1 MVFFI
6 VILKINIS
14 YAFITYIQSK
24 LEMREA
30 NTIDL
35 SLLILLAIIWGS
47 SFFNIKIA
55 TYSYD
60 PITLALVRVIFA
72 SIPLFL
78 LCKFKKIKLEAF
90 GRDWNWYA
98 LIGLCNIAI
107 PFVLIAI
114 GTAKINS
121 YLAAIL
127 MSTTP
132 LSGSILAHIFTK
144 DEKLSFKKSIGV
156 LVGFSGIILLFFDK
170 VIINSDNYIYAII
183 TIIGSTFY
191 CIGGLLTLKL
201 RNKKNENVT
210 TSTTLWSVI
219 FLLPFSLIIEN
230 PWDSSPTLIST
241 LSLLYL
247 GVIATGFAW
256 LIRFRIL
263 TVNGLVFQTQVAY
276 LIPIFG
282 IIFGYF
288 LMDEIITWRVLL
300 SLAIIMSGIY
310 IFKKNN
316 KG

>member
-1 MVFFI
+1 
-6 VILKINIS
+6 
-14 YAFITYIQSK
+14 
-24 LEMREA
+24 MREA
-30 NTIDL
+30 NTFDF

-47 SFFNIKIA
+47 SFFNIKLA
-55 TYSYD
+55 TYSYE

-72 SIPLFL
+72 SIPLL
-78 LCKFKKIKLEAF
+78 ILCKIKNIYIEAF
-90 GRDWNWYA
+90 TKNWKPYA

-144 DEKLSFKKSIGV
+144 DEKLSFLKSLGV
-156 LVGFSGIILLFFDK
+156 LIGFSGIILLFFDK
-170 VIINSDNYIYAII
+170 VIINSENYLYALI
-183 TIIGSTFY
+183 TILGSTFY

-219 FLLPFSLIIEN
+219 FLLPFSLIFETPWNSN
-230 PWDSSPTLIST
+230 PTMSAT

-247 GVIATGFAW
+247 GIVATGLAW

-282 IIFGYF
+282 VLFGYF

-300 SLAIIMSGIY
+300 SLVIIMVGIH

-316 KG
+316 KGIKVNGNRVN

>member
-1 MVFFI
+1 
-6 VILKINIS
+6 
-14 YAFITYIQSK
+14 
-24 LEMREA
+24 MREA
-30 NTIDL
+30 NTLDL
-35 SLLILLAIIWGS
+35 SLLVLLATIWGS

-55 TYSYD
+55 TYSYE

-72 SIPLFL
+72 SIPLL
-78 LCKFKKIKLEAF
+78 ILCKLNGIKVEAF
-90 GRDWNWYA
+90 GKNWNWYA
-98 LIGLCNIAI
+98 LIGLFNIAI

-144 DEKLSFKKSIGV
+144 DEKLSFFKSLGV
-156 LVGFSGIILLFFDK
+156 LIGFSGIVLLFFDK
-170 VIINSDNYIYAII
+170 VIINNQNYIYALI
-183 TIIGSTFY
+183 TILGSTFY

-201 RNKKNENVT
+201 RYKKNENVT
-210 TSTTLWSVI
+210 TSTTIWSVI
-219 FLLPFSLIIEN
+219 FLLPFSIIFET
-230 PWDSSPTLIST
+230 PWNSSPTLAST
-241 LSLLYL
+241 LALLYL
-247 GVIATGFAW
+247 GTIATGLAW

-282 IIFGYF
+282 VFFGYF
-288 LMDEIITWRVLL
+288 LMNEIITWRVLV
-300 SLAIIMSGIY
+300 SLVIILFGIY

-316 KG
+316 VGNK

>member
-1 MVFFI
+1 
-6 VILKINIS
+6 
-14 YAFITYIQSK
+14 
-24 LEMREA
+24 MREA
-30 NTIDL
+30 NTFDF

-47 SFFNIKIA
+47 SFFNIKLA
-55 TYSYD
+55 TYSYE

-72 SIPLFL
+72 SIPLL
-78 LCKFKKIKLEAF
+78 ILCKIKNIYIEAF
-90 GRDWNWYA
+90 TKNWKPYA

-144 DEKLSFKKSIGV
+144 DEKLSFLKSLGV
-156 LVGFSGIILLFFDK
+156 LIGFSGIILLFFDK
-170 VIINSDNYIYAII
+170 LIINSENYLYALI
-183 TIIGSTFY
+183 TILGSTFY

-219 FLLPFSLIIEN
+219 FLLPFSLIFETPWNSN
-230 PWDSSPTLIST
+230 PTMSAT

-247 GVIATGFAW
+247 GIVATGLAW

-282 IIFGYF
+282 VLFGYF

-300 SLAIIMSGIY
+300 SLVIILVGIH

-316 KG
+316 KGIKVNGN

>member
-1 MVFFI
+1 M
-6 VILKINIS
+6 K
-14 YAFITYIQSK
+14 
-24 LEMREA
+24 EA
-30 NTIDL
+30 NSFDL
-35 SLLILLAIIWGS
+35 LLLILLALIWGS
-47 SFFNIKIA
+47 AFFNIKIA
-55 TYSYD
+55 TYSYE
-60 PITLALVRVIFA
+60 PFTLALVRVMFA
-72 SIPLFL
+72 SLPLIL
-78 LCKFKKIKLEAF
+78 LCKFKGIKIEAF
-90 GRDWNWYA
+90 EKNWKQYA
-98 LIGLCNIAI
+98 LIGLCNISI

-114 GTAKINS
+114 GTSMINS

-132 LSGSILAHIFTK
+132 LSGSILAHFFLK
-144 DEKLSFKKSIGV
+144 DEKLSVPKSLGV
-156 LVGFSGIILLFFDK
+156 LIGFSGIILLFFDK
-170 VIINSDNYIYAII
+170 VIINTENYLYALI
-183 TIIGSTFY
+183 TILGSTFY

-201 RNKKNENVT
+201 KNKKNENVT

-219 FLLPFSLIIEN
+219 FLLPFSLIIETPWNSN
-230 PWDSSPTLIST
+230 PTIAST
-241 LSLLYL
+241 ISLLYL
-247 GVIATGFAW
+247 GVVATGFAW

-300 SLAIIMSGIY
+300 SLVIILTGIY

>member
-1 MVFFI
+1 M
-6 VILKINIS
+6 K
-14 YAFITYIQSK
+14 
-24 LEMREA
+24 EA
-30 NTIDL
+30 NNKDL
-35 SLLILLAIIWGS
+35 TLLLLLSIIWGS
-47 SFFNIKIA
+47 AFFNIKIA
-55 TYSYD
+55 TYSYE
-60 PITLALVRVIFA
+60 PFTLALVRVIFA

-78 LCKFKKIKLEAF
+78 LCKFKKIKIEAF
-90 GRDWNWYA
+90 SKNWNWYA
-98 LIGLCNIAI
+98 VIGLCNIAI

-132 LSGSILAHIFTK
+132 LSGSILAHLFTK
-144 DEKLSFKKSIGV
+144 DEKLSYLKSLGV
-156 LVGFSGIILLFFDK
+156 LIGFGGIVLLFFDK
-170 VIINSDNYIYAII
+170 IIINSDNYVYALI
-183 TIIGSTFY
+183 TILGSTFY

-201 RNKKNENVT
+201 KNKVNENVT

-219 FLLPFSLIIEN
+219 FLFPLSLILET
-230 PWDSSPTLIST
+230 PWNSSPTIQST

-247 GVIATGFAW
+247 GVVATGLAW

-288 LMDEIITWRVLL
+288 LMDEVITWRVIV
-300 SLAIIMSGIY
+300 SLVVILVGIY

-316 KG
+316 KIKN

>member
-1 MVFFI
+1 
-6 VILKINIS
+6 
-14 YAFITYIQSK
+14 
-24 LEMREA
+24 MREA
-30 NTIDL
+30 NSLDL
-35 SLLILLAIIWGS
+35 TLLILLAIIWGS

-72 SIPLFL
+72 SIPLL
-78 LCKFKKIKLEAF
+78 ILCKISGVKIEAF
-90 GRDWNWYA
+90 SKNWNWYA

-132 LSGSILAHIFTK
+132 LSGSILAHFFTK
-144 DEKLSFKKSIGV
+144 DEKLSYLKSLGV
-156 LVGFSGIILLFFDK
+156 LIGFSGIILLFFDK
-170 VIINSDNYIYAII
+170 VIINSENFIYALI
-183 TIIGSTFY
+183 TILGSTFY

-201 RNKKNENVT
+201 KNKKNENVT

-219 FLLPFSLIIEN
+219 FLLPFSLIFET
-230 PWDSSPTLIST
+230 PWNSSPTLVST

-247 GVIATGFAW
+247 GVVATGFAW

-288 LMDEIITWRVLL
+288 LMDEIITWKVIL
-300 SLAIIMSGIY
+300 SLVVILIGIY

>member
-1 MVFFI
+1 M
-6 VILKINIS
+6 KD
-14 YAFITYIQSK
+14 
-24 LEMREA
+24 A
-30 NTIDL
+30 NTKDL
-35 SLLILLAIIWGS
+35 SLLLLLSIIWGS
-47 SFFNIKIA
+47 AFFNIKIA
-55 TYSYD
+55 TYSYE
-60 PITLALVRVIFA
+60 PFTLALVRVIFA

-78 LCKFKKIKLEAF
+78 LCKYKKIKIEAF
-90 GRDWNWYA
+90 GKNWNWYA

-132 LSGSILAHIFTK
+132 LSGSILAHLFTK
-144 DEKLSFKKSIGV
+144 NEKLSYLKSTGI
-156 LVGFSGIILLFFDK
+156 LIGFSGIILLFFDK
-170 VIINSDNYIYAII
+170 VILNSDNYVYALI
-183 TIIGSTFY
+183 TILGSTFY

-201 RNKKNENVT
+201 KNRVNENVT

-219 FLLPFSLIIEN
+219 FLLPFSLMFET
-230 PWDSSPTLIST
+230 PWNSNPTLQST

-247 GVIATGFAW
+247 GVIATGLAW

-288 LMDEIITWRVLL
+288 LMDEVITWRVIL
-300 SLAIIMSGIY
+300 SLVVILVGIY

-316 KG
+316 KVN

>member
-1 MVFFI
+1 
-6 VILKINIS
+6 
-14 YAFITYIQSK
+14 
-24 LEMREA
+24 MREA
-30 NTIDL
+30 NSFDF
-35 SLLILLAIIWGS
+35 SLLILLAVIWGS

-55 TYSYD
+55 TYSYE

-72 SIPLFL
+72 SIPLL
-78 LCKFKKIKLEAF
+78 ILCKINKIKIEAF
-90 GRDWNWYA
+90 SRNWNWYA

-114 GTAKINS
+114 GTSKINS

-132 LSGSILAHIFTK
+132 LSGSLLAHFFTK
-144 DEKLSFKKSIGV
+144 DEKLSFLKSLGV
-156 LVGFSGIILLFFDK
+156 IIGFSGIILLFFDR
-170 VIINSDNYIYAII
+170 VIINSENYIYALI
-183 TIIGSTFY
+183 TILGSTFY

-201 RNKKNENVT
+201 KKEKNENVT
-210 TSTTLWSVI
+210 TSTTLWSVV
-219 FLLPFSLIIEN
+219 FLLPFSIILETPWESN
-230 PWDSSPTLIST
+230 PTFVST

-247 GVIATGFAW
+247 GVVATGFAW

-300 SLAIIMSGIY
+300 SLVIILLGIY

>member
-1 MVFFI
+1 
-6 VILKINIS
+6 
-14 YAFITYIQSK
+14 
-24 LEMREA
+24 MREA
-30 NTIDL
+30 NSFDL

-47 SFFNIKIA
+47 AFFNIKIA
-55 TYSYD
+55 TYSYE
-60 PITLALVRVIFA
+60 PFTLALTRVIFA
-72 SIPLFL
+72 SIPLVL
-78 LCKFKKIKLEAF
+78 LCKFKEIKIEAF
-90 GRDWNWYA
+90 TKNWKLYA
-98 LIGLCNIAI
+98 LIGLCNISI

-114 GTAKINS
+114 GTSMINS

-132 LSGSILAHIFTK
+132 LSGSILAHFFLK
-144 DEKLSFKKSIGV
+144 DEKLSMPKSLGV

-170 VIINSDNYIYAII
+170 VIINSDNYLYALI
-183 TIIGSTFY
+183 TILGSTFY

-201 RNKKNENVT
+201 KNKKNENVT

-219 FLLPFSLIIEN
+219 FLLPFSLIIET
-230 PWDSSPTLIST
+230 PWNSDPTLAST
-241 LSLLYL
+241 ISLLYL
-247 GVIATGFAW
+247 GIVATGLAW

-282 IIFGYF
+282 IFFGYF

-300 SLAIIMSGIY
+300 SLVIILTGIY

>member
-1 MVFFI
+1 M
-6 VILKINIS
+6 
-14 YAFITYIQSK
+14 
-24 LEMREA
+24 
-30 NTIDL
+30 
-35 SLLILLAIIWGS
+35 
-47 SFFNIKIA
+47 
-55 TYSYD
+55 
-60 PITLALVRVIFA
+60 
-72 SIPLFL
+72 
-78 LCKFKKIKLEAF
+78 
-90 GRDWNWYA
+90 
-98 LIGLCNIAI
+98 
-107 PFVLIAI
+107 IAI

-121 YLAAIL
+121 YLSSNFNEHNTFKRII
-127 MSTTP
+127 TCT
-132 LSGSILAHIFTK
+132 FFYK
-144 DEKLSFKKSIGV
+144 DEKLSFLKSLGV
-156 LVGFSGIILLFFDK
+156 LIGFSGIILLFFDK
-170 VIINSDNYIYAII
+170 VIINSENYIYALI
-183 TIIGSTFY
+183 TILGSTFY

-201 RNKKNENVT
+201 KHKKNENVT

-219 FLLPFSLIIEN
+219 FLLPFSLIIET

-300 SLAIIMSGIY
+300 SLVIILLGIY

>member
-1 MVFFI
+1 
-6 VILKINIS
+6 
-14 YAFITYIQSK
+14 
-24 LEMREA
+24 MREA
-30 NTIDL
+30 NTFDL
-35 SLLILLAIIWGS
+35 SLLILLAVIWGS

-72 SIPLFL
+72 SIPLL
-78 LCKFKKIKLEAF
+78 ILCKLSGIKIDAF
-90 GRDWNWYA
+90 NKNWNWYA
-98 LIGLCNIAI
+98 LIGLFNIAI

-132 LSGSILAHIFTK
+132 LSGSILAHFFTK
-144 DEKLSFKKSIGV
+144 DEKLSFFKSLGV
-156 LVGFSGIILLFFDK
+156 LIGFSGIVLLFFDK
-170 VIINSDNYIYAII
+170 VIINSENYIYALI
-183 TIIGSTFY
+183 TILGSTFY

-201 RNKKNENVT
+201 KNEKNENVT
-210 TSTTLWSVI
+210 TSTTIWSVI
-219 FLLPFSLIIEN
+219 FLLPCSVIIETPWNSN
-230 PWDSSPTLIST
+230 PTWMST

-247 GVIATGFAW
+247 GVIATGLAW

-300 SLAIIMSGIY
+300 SLVIILLGIY

-316 KG
+316 KGLE

>member
-1 MVFFI
+1 
-6 VILKINIS
+6 
-14 YAFITYIQSK
+14 
-24 LEMREA
+24 MREA
-30 NTIDL
+30 NTFDF

-47 SFFNIKIA
+47 SFFNIKLA
-55 TYSYD
+55 TYSYE

-72 SIPLFL
+72 SIPLL
-78 LCKFKKIKLEAF
+78 ILCKIKNIYIEAF
-90 GRDWNWYA
+90 TKNWKPYA

-144 DEKLSFKKSIGV
+144 DEKLSFLKSLGV
-156 LVGFSGIILLFFDK
+156 LIGFSGIILLFFDK
-170 VIINSDNYIYAII
+170 VIINSENYIYVLI
-183 TIIGSTFY
+183 TILGSTFY

-219 FLLPFSLIIEN
+219 FLLPFSLLFETPWHSN
-230 PWDSSPTLIST
+230 PTMTAT

-247 GVIATGFAW
+247 GIVATGLAW

-282 IIFGYF
+282 VLFGYF

-300 SLAIIMSGIY
+300 SLVIILLGIY

-316 KG
+316 KGTKQ

>member
-1 MVFFI
+1 
-6 VILKINIS
+6 
-14 YAFITYIQSK
+14 
-24 LEMREA
+24 MREA
-30 NTIDL
+30 NTFDF

-47 SFFNIKIA
+47 SFFNIKLA
-55 TYSYD
+55 TYSYE

-72 SIPLFL
+72 SIPLL
-78 LCKFKKIKLEAF
+78 ILCKIKNIYIEAF
-90 GRDWNWYA
+90 TKNWKPYA

-132 LSGSILAHIFTK
+132 LSGSILAHVFTK
-144 DEKLSFKKSIGV
+144 DEKLSFLKSLGV
-156 LVGFSGIILLFFDK
+156 LIGFSGIILLFFDK
-170 VIINSDNYIYAII
+170 VIINSENYLYALI
-183 TIIGSTFY
+183 TILGSTFY

-219 FLLPFSLIIEN
+219 FLLPFSLIFETPWNSN
-230 PWDSSPTLIST
+230 PTMTAT

-247 GVIATGFAW
+247 GIVATGLAW

-282 IIFGYF
+282 VIFGYF
-288 LMDEIITWRVLL
+288 VMDEIITWRVLV
-300 SLAIIMSGIY
+300 SLVIILTGIY

>member
-1 MVFFI
+1 M
-6 VILKINIS
+6 
-14 YAFITYIQSK
+14 
-24 LEMREA
+24 
-30 NTIDL
+30 
-35 SLLILLAIIWGS
+35 
-47 SFFNIKIA
+47 
-55 TYSYD
+55 
-60 PITLALVRVIFA
+60 IFA

-78 LCKFKKIKLEAF
+78 LCKFKKIKIEAF
-90 GRDWNWYA
+90 SKNWGWYA

-132 LSGSILAHIFTK
+132 LSGSILAHFFTK
-144 DEKLSFKKSIGV
+144 NEKLSYLKSLGV
-156 LVGFSGIILLFFDK
+156 LIGFSGIVLLFFDK
-170 VIINSDNYIYAII
+170 VIINSENYVYALI
-183 TIIGSTFY
+183 TILGSTFY

-201 RNKKNENVT
+201 KNKINENVT

-219 FLLPFSLIIEN
+219 FLLPFSLILET
-230 PWDSSPTLIST
+230 PWNSSPTLQST

-247 GVIATGFAW
+247 GVIATGLAW

-288 LMDEIITWRVLL
+288 LMDEIITWKVMASLVVILL
-300 SLAIIMSGIY
+300 GIY
-310 IFKKNN
+310 IFKRNN
-316 KG
+316 KGLV

>member
-1 MVFFI
+1 M
-6 VILKINIS
+6 K
-14 YAFITYIQSK
+14 
-24 LEMREA
+24 EA
-30 NTIDL
+30 NTFDL

-72 SIPLFL
+72 SIPLL
-78 LCKFKKIKLEAF
+78 ILCKISRIKIEAF
-90 GRDWNWYA
+90 SKNWSWYA

-132 LSGSILAHIFTK
+132 LSGSILAHFFTK
-144 DEKLSFKKSIGV
+144 DEKLSYLKSLGV
-156 LVGFSGIILLFFDK
+156 LIGFSGIIFLFFDK
-170 VIINSDNYIYAII
+170 VIINSENYIYALI
-183 TIIGSTFY
+183 TILGSTFY
-191 CIGGLLTLKL
+191 CVGGLLTLKL
-201 RNKKNENVT
+201 KNKKNENVT

-219 FLLPFSLIIEN
+219 FLLPFSLIVET
-230 PWDSSPTLIST
+230 PWEASPTFAST

-247 GVIATGFAW
+247 GVVATGLAW

-288 LMDEIITWRVLL
+288 LMDEKITWKVIA
-300 SLAIIMSGIY
+300 SLVVILIGIY